1 MQIFGLCVVLNH
13 FTSRNNLTNVDG
25 VQILMKVMMR
35 LLGNITK
42 NGVLLTLLMFNFK
55 NSHLVY
61 MFSNLVKTMKFFI
74 LVKDVC
80 VSSNNVVYELPNDVA
95 VGIHS
100 VIVALDD
107 ID

>member
-1 MQIFGLCVVLNH
+1 
-13 FTSRNNLTNVDG
+13 
-25 VQILMKVMMR
+25 
-35 LLGNITK
+35 
-42 NGVLLTLLMFNFK
+42 
-55 NSHLVY
+55 